1 MSACFDE
8 NVDFDEFADEDIN
21 LSNWSSFHDD
31 HNDASGE
38 KLVILKIFVFFWYYL
53 KLFTWLCCFV

>member
-38 KLVILKIFVFFWYYL
+38 KLVILKNI
-53 KLFTWLCCFV
+53 CFYFGTT